1 MSAFSVIQTLFE
13 QDVRLKLSGDG
24 ASLTVPAGSI
34 SPEQRTL
41 VMSHK
46 AEILEF
52 LVEARKTTTALIEA
66 AMLACDH
73 FNDSPANR
81 DLMRV
86 ECLATPT
93 HLQAD
98 LLNHFTK
105 TYGAKP

>member
-1 MSAFSVIQTLFE
+1 MSAFPVIQDLYT
-13 QDVRLKLSGDG
+13 QGVRLKLSGDG

-34 SPEQRTL
+34 SPEQRAL
-41 VMSHK
+41 VVSHK

-93 HLQAD
+93 HLKTN

>member
-1 MSAFSVIQTLFE
+1 MSAFSVIQALDE
-13 QDVRLKLSGDG
+13 QGVRLKLSGDG
-24 ASLTVPAGSI
+24 ANLTVPAGSI
-34 SPEQRTL
+34 SPEQRAL
-41 VMSHK
+41 VVSHR

-81 DLMRV
+81 DLMQA

-98 LLNHFTK
+98 MLNHFTK